1 MSALYTVLRGIARL
15 GLRFYYSDIHVYGLE
30 NLPAKGPVILAA
42 NHPNAMMDPILMAT
56 VVPQKIGFL
65 AKKALFFNGPASA
78 FLEALGAIPVARK
91 EDLSPGENFDN
102 NQSFQKA
109 CEFLNAGGT
118 LLVFPEGVSKIERNL
133 RKIKTGTAR
142 IAFQLEESTGFSSSL
157 KIITVALHYSDPTRF
172 RSKVTVL
179 FDRPISVDHY
189 KAMHSATPEICVQ
202 SLTKRI
208 ERRLFNKTVISEEEE
223 TLEMV
228 AELYSIHL
236 QTTHAHRNDPKTAL
250 FLAKNIGK
258 AISRYKYAD
267 WGKYAALFEETLAY
281 RDLLKK
287 HLLHVKAY
295 HQSVAHQDHPGLF
308 ALKFTGVTL
317 LFPFYMLGAI
327 INSLP
332 YLVAGYVTPM
342 ISREEEFKAGL
353 QLALGVIAFPVWYII
368 LSLMVSQFFFF
379 ESQHTLLLAAMV
391 ALTSLISIRVHP
403 LMVTF
408 WGEMRVFFFRMFNR
422 RGYALV
428 EERRKHLMLQMDQVR
443 ADVFKQK

>member
-1 MSALYTVLRGIARL
+1 MRPDVRTIHCSQGNCPLGFALLLQRHPCLWSGKFTCQRSGNS
-15 GLRFYYSDIHVYGLE
+15 GSQSSQCHD
-30 NLPAKGPVILAA
+30 GPDSHGHRSSSK
-42 NHPNAMMDPILMAT
+42 NR
-56 VVPQKIGFL
+56 IGFL

-102 NQSFQKA
+102 NLSFQKA
-109 CEFLNAGGT
+109 CEFLNAEGT

-223 TLEMV
+223 TLGMV
-228 AELYSIHL
+228 ADLYSIHL

-308 ALKFTGVTL
+308 ALKFTGVAL

-332 YLVAGYVTPM
+332 YLVAVYVTPM

-368 LSLMVSQFFFF
+368 LSLMVSQFF
-379 ESQHTLLLAAMV
+379 SSNHNIPCYLLQWLH
-391 ALTSLISIRVHP
+391 S
-403 LMVTF
+403 
-408 WGEMRVFFFRMFNR
+408 
-422 RGYALV
+422 
-428 EERRKHLMLQMDQVR
+428 R
-443 ADVFKQK
+443 ASFPFGFIP